1 MIIFLFYST
10 KCKHSANLIN
20 IINSQKLSELF
31 RPICIDTM
39 KIEDLIRQ
47 GINNVPT
54 IMVINQ
60 NGTESRKDIYDGANA
75 FNWIEQF
82 INNRR
87 EFMMRQAEETRKIIQ
102 INNQKLYD
110 DNKALKGYYTMET
123 SGLSDAYAYYS
134 KDISKDVDIAQP
146 KTFLPYGKDQ
156 EYSIVTL
163 NDGGMRKTGDIERV
177 KKEETIKEDNM
188 KKSRQNQDLE
198 LKKMMEQ
205 QQISAVVNAQFNI

>member
-163 NDGGMRKTGDIERV
+163 NDGGTRKTGDIERV

>member
-1 MIIFLFYST
+1 
-10 KCKHSANLIN
+10 
-20 IINSQKLSELF
+20 
-31 RPICIDTM
+31 M

-60 NGTESRKDIYDGANA
+60 NGTESRKDIFDGANA

-82 INNRR
+82 VSNRR
-87 EFMMRQAEETRKIIQ
+87 EFMMRQAEETRKLIQ
-102 INNQKLYD
+102 INNQKLYE

-177 KKEETIKEDNM
+177 KKEETRKEDDM